1 MNERMKKAENLLR
14 EIAGMIRGELEKR
27 MDLIEKITSRLEVT
41 PEEYMELMVSEVVTN
56 SEIYVG
62 AEFAFPPT
70 QSHNPEK
77 VKNKALKL
85 LEKKLRRD
93 CRLYL
98 TA

>member
-1 MNERMKKAENLLR
+1 MNEGMKKAENLLR
-14 EIAGMIRGELEKR
+14 EIAGMIRGELENR

-41 PEEYMELMVSEVVTN
+41 PEEYKELMVAEIVTN

-62 AEFAFPPT
+62 VQFTLPPW
-70 QSHNPEK
+70 SKNPEEIK
-77 VKNKALKL
+77 DKALKL

-98 TA
+98 TV